1 MRKKKQKKSR
11 LPQIV
16 GLTVLFILLFIG
28 WNMLGPQPEIPQ
40 PISQAADD
48 FKKTAGKSRD

>member
-16 GLTVLFILLFIG
+16 GLTVLFILLLIG
-28 WNMLGPQPEIPQ
+28 WSMLGPQP
-40 PISQAADD
+40 
-48 FKKTAGKSRD
+48 